1 MFGERVARWAEE
13 EEEAGM
19 DVGIACLLPLE
30 SSGGS
35 ASSAGCETRRAR
47 VCALAHAA
55 AVLTVRVVQIDSS
68 RPNRRGG
75 EQRAARQRRR
85 QRSRQPSIPCPCPM
99 PTYYLPTVL
108 TPARTHTHTLTHDTY
123 IGLLQYCMCLQN
135 PLPPSS
141 RPMWLSR
148 AALYRCKY
156 AHAQCVTPKT

>member
-55 AVLTVRVVQIDSS
+55 AVLTVRVVQIDES
-68 RPNRRGG
+68 RPAWRRATSERGSAG
-75 EQRAARQRRR
+75 VKGRGRINHAHFACLLRLLRAPTPAHTRTHARCVQ
-85 QRSRQPSIPCPCPM
+85 SVHTTLALLHPSIHHRSPPGPC
-99 PTYYLPTVL
+99 
-108 TPARTHTHTLTHDTY
+108 
-123 IGLLQYCMCLQN
+123 G
-135 PLPPSS
+135 
-141 RPMWLSR
+141 
-148 AALYRCKY
+148 
-156 AHAQCVTPKT
+156 